1 MSTQFQVNNIADPDV
16 DNAQEPLVTLLELA
30 LIEYLDSNNRRVFH
44 IANAQDQ
51 LMQQKVRQWLTYQSS
66 HSSKGSKSS

>member
-51 LMQQKVRQWLTYQSS
+51 
-66 HSSKGSKSS
+66 